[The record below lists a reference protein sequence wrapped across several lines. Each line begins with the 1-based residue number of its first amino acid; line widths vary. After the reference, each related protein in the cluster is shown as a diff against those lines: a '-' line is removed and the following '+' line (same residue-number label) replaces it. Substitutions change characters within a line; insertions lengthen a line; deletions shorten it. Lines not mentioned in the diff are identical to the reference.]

1 VKLGPQLRLLR
12 IQHERPV
19 PVGSLNLRKRVQPA
33 VAVEIADTLRDGDQS
48 MGVVYELWHRQRR
61 AYSCEREPR
70 GMSARRFTAQMSSV
84 ECSDET
90 DIQRVKRHA

>member
-1 VKLGPQLRLLR
+1 
-12 IQHERPV
+12 
-19 PVGSLNLRKRVQPA
+19 
-33 VAVEIADTLRDGDQS
+33 